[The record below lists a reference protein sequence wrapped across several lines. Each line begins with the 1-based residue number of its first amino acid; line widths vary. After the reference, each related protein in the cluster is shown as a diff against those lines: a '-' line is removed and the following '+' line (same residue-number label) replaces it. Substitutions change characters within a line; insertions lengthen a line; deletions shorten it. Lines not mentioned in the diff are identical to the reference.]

1 MRTPLTPSDG
11 GRDRNARREDHIS
24 RSPTALEAVPVCHDN
39 YRLSLLF
46 LPCHS
51 CIIFL
56 LRLWLTDR
64 CGRAHTGQG
73 LAMLEMTLTL
83 ATLFRRYDLQ
93 LDDGFEL
100 EYLPSFTLKPKNG
113 LPVKVTRRQS

>member
-1 MRTPLTPSDG
+1 
-11 GRDRNARREDHIS
+11 
-24 RSPTALEAVPVCHDN
+24 
-39 YRLSLLF
+39 
-46 LPCHS
+46 
-51 CIIFL
+51 
-56 LRLWLTDR
+56 
-64 CGRAHTGQG
+64 
-73 LAMLEMTLTL
+73 MLEMTLTL